1 MTVIHSSPSEN
12 IPCLD
17 EVPVGQVLRLVIGIG
32 RAGPVDQ
39 VKVDIVQTEVLK
51 RRFNA
56 LVDTVVPGVVELGG
70 NPDLLTRNTGV
81 TDTLTNLGLVA
92 VCQSTIT
99 LSIHVPGYR
108 RLSRYMCNS
117 RVDVAVAPQQSV
129 LDGLAD
135 LIGLGLPGTQT
146 NGRDFGARVEGVGLP
161 IRDECLL
168 VFFLFLA

>member
-1 MTVIHSSPSEN
+1 M
-12 IPCLD
+12 
-17 EVPVGQVLRLVIGIG
+17 LRLVIGIG

-99 LSIHVPGYR
+99 LSIHAPVYR

-135 LIGLGLPGTQT
+135 LVGLGLPGTQT
-146 NGRDFGARVEGVGLP
+146 DGGDLVTRFESVGLP
-161 IRDECLL
+161 IRGE
-168 VFFLFLA
+168 